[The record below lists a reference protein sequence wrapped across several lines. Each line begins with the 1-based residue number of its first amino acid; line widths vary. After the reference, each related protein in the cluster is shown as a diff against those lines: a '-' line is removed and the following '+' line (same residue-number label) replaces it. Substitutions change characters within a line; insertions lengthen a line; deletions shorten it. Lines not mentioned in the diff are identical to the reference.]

1 MTETRLVTAPGD
13 YDRWNSLPQM
23 FFEQARRTPDVP
35 FLWQK
40 VGGAWVPTRYG
51 QAASLVRRLARGLA
65 AFGLKPGERVVLLSE
80 SRPEWA
86 IADLAIMTAGGITV
100 PAYVTN
106 TITDH
111 HHVLTHSGAAAVIV
125 STKALSTRLLPAAI
139 MAPELRWIVAI
150 EDLGLAQRPAKPVFA
165 WSQVLTT
172 GDAAPDQVDEHLAAM
187 KRTDTACFIYTS
199 GTGGTPK
206 GVMLSHGA
214 IIANCRGAFGVLS
227 ELNLSHE
234 LFLSFLPL
242 SHAYEH
248 TAGLYFP
255 ISIGAEI
262 YYAESIDKLTENI
275 GEIRPTIMTAV
286 PRLYEAM
293 HRRIQRGLVHAAPS
307 KRRWFDRALALGRRK
322 ALNLAPLSPV
332 ERLLDL
338 ACDILVRRKVRAR
351 FGGRLKAFVSGG
363 AALNPDIG
371 AFFLALGLRILQ
383 GYGQTEAA
391 PVISVNRLGRVR
403 IDTVGPAIDGV
414 EIRLAEDGEILV
426 RGEVVMQGYWRDEE
440 ATAKAI
446 HEGWLYTG
454 DIGTLDKDGYLRIT
468 DRKKDLIKL
477 SGGDNISPARVEGF
491 LVAQPEI
498 GQAMVWGE
506 HRPHLVALLVPE
518 TEFLAQWSERNRKP
532 GELAQLHE
540 DPELVKNLGEAV
552 ARVNASLSA
561 VERIRRYIVAPE
573 GFTIENGMLTP
584 SLKIKRHKIRER
596 FGSLIDGLYER

>member
-1 MTETRLVTAPGD
+1 LTESRLVTAPGD
-13 YDRWNSLPQM
+13 YDRWNNLPQM
-23 FFEQARRTPDVP
+23 FFEQVRRTPDVP
-35 FLWQK
+35 FLWRK
-40 VGGAWVPTRYG
+40 LGGAWVPTRYG
-51 QAASLVRRLARGLA
+51 EAATQVRRLARGLV
-65 AFGLKPGERVVLLSE
+65 AFGLRSGERVVLLAE

-100 PAYVTN
+100 PAYTTN
-106 TITDH
+106 TIADH
-111 HHVLTHSGAAAVIV
+111 QHVLTHSGAAAVIV
-125 STKALSTRLLPAAI
+125 STKALSTRLVPAAI
-139 MAPELRWIVAI
+139 SAPELRWIIAI
-150 EDLGLAQRPAKPVFA
+150 EDLGLAQRPAKAVFA
-165 WSQVLTT
+165 WDQVMIT
-172 GDAAPDQVDEHLAAM
+172 GDAAPDLVDERLAAI
-187 KRTDTACFIYTS
+187 KRSDTACFIYTS

-206 GVMLSHGA
+206 GVMLSHGS

-227 ELNLSHE
+227 ELNLTRE

-262 YYAESIDKLTENI
+262 YYAESVEKLMENI
-275 GEIRPTIMTAV
+275 AELRPTIMTAV
-286 PRLYEAM
+286 PRLYEVIHQRM
-293 HRRIQRGLVHAAPS
+293 LRGLAKAKPS
-307 KRRWFDRALALGRRK
+307 QRRWFERTLALGRRK
-322 ALNLAPLSPV
+322 ALNLEPLSPF
-332 ERLLDL
+332 ERLMDF
-338 ACDILVRRKVRAR
+338 ACEILVRRKMRRR

-414 EIRLAEDGEILV
+414 EIRIAEDGEILV

-446 HEGWLYTG
+446 REGWLLTG

-477 SGGDNISPARVEGF
+477 SGGDNVSPARVEGF

-498 GQAMVWGE
+498 GQAMVSGDR
-506 HRPHLVALLVPE
+506 RPHLVALLVPE
-518 TEFLAQWSERNRKP
+518 TELLDQWATQHQKP
-532 GELAQLHE
+532 GDLAQLREH
-540 DPELVKNLGEAV
+540 PELIKTLAEAV
-552 ARVNASLSA
+552 NRVNANLSP
-561 VERIRRYIVAPE
+561 VERVRRFAVAPE

-584 SLKIKRHKIRER
+584 SLKIRRHKIRER
-596 FGSLIDGLYER
+596 FGPIIDALYER

>member
-1 MTETRLVTAPGD
+1 LTESRLVTAPGD
-13 YDRWNSLPQM
+13 YDRWNNLPQM
-23 FFEQARRTPDVP
+23 FFEQVRRTPDVP
-35 FLWQK
+35 FLWRK
-40 VGGAWVPTRYG
+40 LGGAWVPTRYG
-51 QAASLVRRLARGLA
+51 EAATQVRRLARGLV
-65 AFGLKPGERVVLLSE
+65 AFGLRSGERVVLLAE

-100 PAYVTN
+100 PAYTTN
-106 TITDH
+106 TIADH
-111 HHVLTHSGAAAVIV
+111 QHVLTHSGAAAVIV
-125 STKALSTRLLPAAI
+125 STKALSTRLVPAAI
-139 MAPELRWIVAI
+139 SAPELRWIIAI
-150 EDLGLAQRPAKPVFA
+150 EDLGLAQRPAKAVFA
-165 WSQVLTT
+165 WDQVMIT
-172 GDAAPDQVDEHLAAM
+172 GDAAPDLVDERLAAI
-187 KRTDTACFIYTS
+187 KRSDTACFIYTS

-206 GVMLSHGA
+206 GVMLSHGS

-227 ELNLSHE
+227 ELNLTRE

-262 YYAESIDKLTENI
+262 YYAESVEKLMENI
-275 GEIRPTIMTAV
+275 AELRPTIMTAV
-286 PRLYEAM
+286 PRLYEVIHQRM
-293 HRRIQRGLVHAAPS
+293 LRGLAKAKPS
-307 KRRWFDRALALGRRK
+307 QRRWFERTLALGRRK
-322 ALNLAPLSPV
+322 ALNLEPLSPF
-332 ERLLDL
+332 ERLMDF
-338 ACDILVRRKVRAR
+338 ACEILVRRKMRRR

-414 EIRLAEDGEILV
+414 EIKIAEDGEILV

-446 HEGWLYTG
+446 REGWLLTG

-477 SGGDNISPARVEGF
+477 SGGDNVSPARVEGF

-498 GQAMVWGE
+498 GQAMVSGDR
-506 HRPHLVALLVPE
+506 RPHLVALLVPE
-518 TEFLAQWSERNRKP
+518 TELLDQWATQHQKP
-532 GELAQLHE
+532 GDLAQLREH
-540 DPELVKNLGEAV
+540 PELIKTLAEAV
-552 ARVNASLSA
+552 NRVNANLSP
-561 VERIRRYIVAPE
+561 VERVRRFAVAPE

-584 SLKIKRHKIRER
+584 SLKIRRHKIRER
-596 FGSLIDGLYER
+596 FGPIIDALYER

>member
-1 MTETRLVTAPGD
+1 MTESRLVTAPGD
-13 YDRWNSLPQM
+13 YDRWNNLPQM
-23 FFEQARRTPDVP
+23 FFEQARRTPDIP
-35 FLWQK
+35 FLWRKQ
-40 VGGAWVPTRYG
+40 GGAWVPTRYG
-51 QAASLVRRLARGLA
+51 EAATQVRRLARGLV
-65 AFGLKPGERVVLLSE
+65 AFGLRPSERVVLLAE

-100 PAYVTN
+100 PAYTTN
-106 TITDH
+106 TIADH
-111 HHVLTHSGAAAVIV
+111 QHVLTHSGAAAVIV
-125 STKALSTRLLPAAI
+125 STKTLSTRLVPAAI
-139 MAPELRWIVAI
+139 SAPELRWIVAI
-150 EDLGLAQRPAKPVFA
+150 EDLGLAQRPAKAVFA
-165 WSQVLTT
+165 WDQVMIT
-172 GDAAPDQVDEHLAAM
+172 GDAAPDLVDERLAAI
-187 KRTDTACFIYTS
+187 KRSDTACFIYTS

-206 GVMLSHGA
+206 GVMLSHGS

-227 ELNLSHE
+227 ELNLTRE

-262 YYAESIDKLTENI
+262 YYAESVEKLMENI
-275 GEIRPTIMTAV
+275 AELRPTIMTAV
-286 PRLYEAM
+286 PRLYEVIHQRM
-293 HRRIQRGLVHAAPS
+293 LRGLAKAKPS
-307 KRRWFDRALALGRRK
+307 QRRWFERTLALGRRK
-322 ALNLAPLSPV
+322 ALNLAPLSPF
-332 ERLLDL
+332 ERLMDF
-338 ACDILVRRKVRAR
+338 ACEILVRRKMRRR

-414 EIRLAEDGEILV
+414 EIRIAEDGEILV

-446 HEGWLYTG
+446 REGWLLTG

-477 SGGDNISPARVEGF
+477 SGGDNVSPARVEGF

-498 GQAMVWGE
+498 GQAMVSGDR
-506 HRPHLVALLVPE
+506 RPHLVALLVPE
-518 TEFLAQWSERNRKP
+518 TELLDQWATQHRKP
-532 GELAQLHE
+532 GDLAQLREH
-540 DPELVKNLGEAV
+540 PELIKTLAEAV
-552 ARVNASLSA
+552 NRVNANLSP
-561 VERIRRYIVAPE
+561 VERVRRFAVAPE

-584 SLKIKRHKIRER
+584 SLKIRRHKIRER
-596 FGSLIDGLYER
+596 FGPIIDALYER

>member
-1 MTETRLVTAPGD
+1 
-13 YDRWNSLPQM
+13 M
-23 FFEQARRTPDVP
+23 FFEQARRTPDTP
-35 FLWQK
+35 FLWHK
-40 VGGAWVPTRYG
+40 LGGAWVPTRYDE
-51 QAASLVRRLARGLA
+51 AARQVRRLARGLA
-65 AFGLKPGERVVLLSE
+65 AFGLKPGERVVLLAE

-86 IADLAIMTAGGITV
+86 LADLAIMTAGAITV

-106 TITDH
+106 TSADH

-139 MAPELRWIVAI
+139 RAPELRWIVAI
-150 EDLGLAQRPAKPVFA
+150 EDLGLAQRPAKPVFG
-165 WSQVLTT
+165 WTQVLNT
-172 GDAAPDQVDEHLAAM
+172 GDAAPDLVDERLATVNRA
-187 KRTDTACFIYTS
+187 DTACFIYTS

-262 YYAESIDKLTENI
+262 YYAESVDRLMDNI

-293 HRRIQRGLVHAAPS
+293 HHRIQRGLAKAKPS
-307 KRRWFDRALALGRRK
+307 QRRWFARTLALGRRK
-322 ALNLAPLSPV
+322 ALALAPLSPV
-332 ERLLDL
+332 EKLLDA
-338 ACDILVRRKVRAR
+338 ACEFLVRRKIRMR

-414 EIRLAEDGEILV
+414 EIKIAEDGEILV
-426 RGEVVMQGYWRDEE
+426 RGEIVMQGYWRDEE
-440 ATAKAI
+440 ATAKTI
-446 HEGWLYTG
+446 RDGWLHTG
-454 DIGTLDKDGYLRIT
+454 DIGTLDADGYLKIT

-477 SGGDNISPARVEGF
+477 SGGENISPARIEGF

-498 GQAMVWGE
+498 GQAMVFGDR
-506 HRPHLVALLVPE
+506 RPHLVALLVPE
-518 TEFLAQWSERNRKP
+518 TEFLNRWAERLQKSGDLTQWR
-532 GELAQLHE
+532 E
-540 DPELVKNLGEAV
+540 DQDLIKTMAEAV
-552 ARVNASLSA
+552 NRVNASLSA
-561 VERIRRYIVAPE
+561 TERIRRFVLAPE
-573 GFTIENGMLTP
+573 GFTIENRMLTP
-584 SLKIKRHKIRER
+584 SLKIRRHKIRER

>member
-1 MTETRLVTAPGD
+1 VTALSD

-23 FFEQARRTPDVP
+23 FFEQAQRTPDVP
-35 FLWQK
+35 FLWHK
-40 VGGAWVPTRYG
+40 LGGAWVPTRYG
-51 QAASLVRRLARGLA
+51 PAAEQVRRLARGLA
-65 AFGLKPGERVVLLSE
+65 AFGLKPGERVVLLAE

-86 IADLAIMTAGGITV
+86 LADLAIMTAGGITV

-106 TITDH
+106 TTADH

-125 STKALSTRLLPAAI
+125 SSKVLSKRLLPAAI
-139 MAPELRWIVAI
+139 TAPELRWIVAI
-150 EDLGLAQRPAKPVFA
+150 EDLGLAQRPAKPVFG
-165 WSQVLTT
+165 WNQVLTT
-172 GDAAPDQVDEHLAAM
+172 GDAAPDQVDERLAALQ
-187 KRTDTACFIYTS
+187 RCDTACFIYTS

-227 ELNLSHE
+227 ELNLTHE

-262 YYAESIDKLTENI
+262 YYAESVDKLMENI
-275 GEIRPTIMTAV
+275 GDVRPTVMTAV

-293 HRRIQRGLVHAAPS
+293 HQRIQRGLARAKPS
-307 KRRWFDRALALGRRK
+307 QRRWFQRTLALGRRK
-322 ALNLAPLSPV
+322 ALSLAPLSPF
-332 ERLLDL
+332 EKLLDA
-338 ACDILVRRKVRAR
+338 ACEFLVRRKIRLR

-414 EIRLAEDGEILV
+414 EVKIAEDGEILV

-440 ATAKAI
+440 ATAKTI
-446 HEGWLYTG
+446 RDGWLHTG
-454 DIGTLDKDGYLRIT
+454 DIGTLDKDGYLTIR

-477 SGGDNISPARVEGF
+477 SGGENISPARVEGF

-498 GQAMVWGE
+498 GQAMVWGDR
-506 HRPHLVALLVPE
+506 RPHLVALLVPE
-518 TEFLAQWSERNRKP
+518 TEFLAQWAARQQKP
-532 GELAQLHE
+532 GDLAQWRE
-540 DPELVKNLGEAV
+540 DQDLIKAMGEAV
-552 ARVNASLSA
+552 NRVNGSLSA
-561 VERIRRYIVAPE
+561 TERIRHFTLAPE
-573 GFTIENGMLTP
+573 GFTIENRMLTP
-584 SLKIKRHKIRER
+584 SLKIRRHKIRER
-596 FGSLIDGLYER
+596 FGALIDGLYER